1 MDFLGGQRSSNVKFE
16 NRNFSIFI
24 SDLDS
29 LRKSMIVNWFSFIFI
44 LSASSSKIAKTAN
57 FRLDVLFFV
66 NFDVFLDF
74 NSVNIKIKKN
84 EDYFTFMLFCKESGS
99 AIRI

>member
-1 MDFLGGQRSSNVKFE
+1 MSNLK
-16 NRNFSIFI
+16 IGI
-24 SDLDS
+24 

-84 EDYFTFMLFCKESGS
+84 EDNFTFILFCKESGS
-99 AIRI
+99 AIRIYLRSSSIFYFF